1 MSDLRRQLNT
11 ARTHLDG
18 RCGSRRSPASCVWP
32 KKILLR
38 FWRSWIQKMKAP
50 GRDVVLLKQFGEC
63 ANVRYQ
69 VEWYVEYIQ
78 VFNRI

>member
-11 ARTHLDG
+11 ARTRTVGAVRVAHQH
-18 RCGSRRSPASCVWP
+18 PASGH
-32 KKILLR
+32 KKFLLR

-63 ANVRYQ
+63 TNVRYQ